1 MADNYLESFISIG
14 LSEAKAKETAKN
26 KHVSESLMFLIK
38 QARMILGDH
47 PLEKSVGNLLY
58 HTATRFKGSETRRM
72 FLLTYICSQQIATE
86 QQLTAALEYFKSNPM
101 DPVNASSF
109 EESCGVGVVVTR
121 EDIAKAVTEAVENAR
136 EELIERRYRFNV
148 GQLMGG
154 VRGKLK
160 WADGKVVKEEVD
172 KQILEL
178 LGPKTDADKAPS
190 GGKKKGGGK
199 KEESGKSG
207 PEPVQ
212 TSKEATG
219 SETPPQDESATPVQ
233 LIGAACRFHKP
244 GENYLTSEYVV
255 TPKTMD
261 ILKRHL
267 KETGGKVITRF
278 PPEPNG
284 ILHIGHAKAINFN
297 FGYAKAHDG
306 VTYLRYD
313 DTNPEKEEER
323 FFKGILAMVQWL
335 GFAPWKVTHASDN
348 FGKLY
353 DLAVELIKRGHAFV
367 CHQTYDEIKGMNIPP
382 SPWRDR
388 PIEESLRLFEDMK
401 RGKIEEGKATLRMKM
416 VMEDGKLDPVAYRI
430 KFVPHHN
437 TGDDWCIYPTYDYT
451 HCLCDSIENI
461 THSLCTKEFQARRS
475 SYYWLCNTLDLYCP
489 VQWEY
494 ARLNLSYAVVSKRKI
509 GELIKSGK
517 VRDWDDPRLFTLTAL
532 RRRGF
537 PPEAINKF
545 CARVG
550 VTMAQTVLHPDSL
563 EVCVREEL
571 NNTANRAMAVLDPVK
586 VTITNFPFPQAVAV
600 DVPNIPHDASKG
612 FHSVPFGRVIFIER
626 SDIREDLPPGYR
638 RLAPGQPVGLRHAGY
653 VINMQN
659 IKKVGLWVW
668 HF

>member
-297 FGYAKAHDG
+297 FGYAK
-306 VTYLRYD
+306 V
-313 DTNPEKEEER
+313 
-323 FFKGILAMVQWL
+323 
-335 GFAPWKVTHASDN
+335 
-348 FGKLY
+348 LY
-353 DLAVELIKRGHAFV
+353 GQEMYK
-367 CHQTYDEIKGMNIPP
+367 
-382 SPWRDR
+382 
-388 PIEESLRLFEDMK
+388 
-401 RGKIEEGKATLRMKM
+401 
-416 VMEDGKLDPVAYRI
+416 
-430 KFVPHHN
+430 
-437 TGDDWCIYPTYDYT
+437 
-451 HCLCDSIENI
+451 
-461 THSLCTKEFQARRS
+461 
-475 SYYWLCNTLDLYCP
+475 
-489 VQWEY
+489 
-494 ARLNLSYAVVSKRKI
+494 
-509 GELIKSGK
+509 
-517 VRDWDDPRLFTLTAL
+517 
-532 RRRGF
+532 
-537 PPEAINKF
+537 
-545 CARVG
+545 
-550 VTMAQTVLHPDSL
+550 
-563 EVCVREEL
+563 CVK
-571 NNTANRAMAVLDPVK
+571 N
-586 VTITNFPFPQAVAV
+586 
-600 DVPNIPHDASKG
+600 
-612 FHSVPFGRVIFIER
+612 
-626 SDIREDLPPGYR
+626 
-638 RLAPGQPVGLRHAGY
+638 
-653 VINMQN
+653 
-659 IKKVGLWVW
+659 
-668 HF
+668 